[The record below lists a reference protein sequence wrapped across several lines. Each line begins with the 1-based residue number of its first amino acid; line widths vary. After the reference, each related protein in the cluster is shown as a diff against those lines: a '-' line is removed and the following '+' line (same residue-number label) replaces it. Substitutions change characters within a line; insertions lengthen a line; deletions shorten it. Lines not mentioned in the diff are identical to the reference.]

1 MTPQSGQ
8 QAITIHI
15 LPSTSRSENNQAMKF
30 GLVIEN
36 NKTNFLY
43 KNYAEKEPEKLVP
56 DLFLSFKKTLYEVKA
71 NGLQLSF
78 DIFQ

>member
-8 QAITIHI
+8 QAITTHI

-36 NKTNFLY
+36 NKKTFLIQ
-43 KNYAEKEPEKLVP
+43 KPCREGATKTSSRP
-56 DLFLSFKKTLYEVKA
+56 LFVF
-71 NGLQLSF
+71 
-78 DIFQ
+78 

>member
-8 QAITIHI
+8 QAITTHI

-36 NKTNFLY
+36 NKRNIFYTKIMQKRSQ
-43 KNYAEKEPEKLVP
+43 KN
-56 DLFLSFKKTLYEVKA
+56 
-71 NGLQLSF
+71 
-78 DIFQ
+78 

>member
-15 LPSTSRSENNQAMKF
+15 LPNTSRSENNQAMKF

-36 NKTNFLY
+36 NKRTFFIQ
-43 KNYAEKEPEKLVP
+43 KSCRKGARKTSSRP
-56 DLFLSFKKTLYEVKA
+56 LFVF
-71 NGLQLSF
+71 
-78 DIFQ
+78 